1 MSFSLVWWNGPQ
13 SFIKKILQNDQP
25 KRDKPDKTKVLRKD
39 KCIISVYISNA
50 FLKFWM
56 TNIPDC
62 YPYYNW
68 KTIFM
73 VTVILNQKLIAQYLH
88 LHAVKNLENFNL
100 CQNRRERERACQESG
115 LYWPLYLELKLV
127 SLGYALYGFEVC
139 PFGLNF
145 PMMWRTSCLLG

>member
-1 MSFSLVWWNGPQ
+1 
-13 SFIKKILQNDQP
+13 
-25 KRDKPDKTKVLRKD
+25 
-39 KCIISVYISNA
+39 
-50 FLKFWM
+50 M

-145 PMMWRTSCLLG
+145 PMMWRTSCLLGQFFFFKPFCLFFFVSLFPISFCSTTITSPSIDVNVNRIFFSY